1 VYFLSSNAPHKE
13 EDISRLATIVVGCV
27 CFLWV
32 PVSEAASNCTSV
44 QAQCAVEIGGQCDP
58 NTGRW
63 FYGRYIG
70 KVAGG
75 TKVAFHDCVSR
86 KLSQRK

>member
-1 VYFLSSNAPHKE
+1 MLRPA
-13 EDISRLATIVVGCV
+13 IVVVGAI
-27 CFLWV
+27 CFLLI
-32 PVSEAASNCTSV
+32 PVSEAASKCTSV

-63 FYGRYIG
+63 FYGRYKG

-75 TKVAFHDCVSR
+75 TTVLFHECISR
-86 KLSQRK
+86 KSSQKRK

>member
-1 VYFLSSNAPHKE
+1 MP
-13 EDISRLATIVVGCV
+13 RLAIMVVAAI
-27 CFLWV
+27 CFPWT

-63 FYGRYIG
+63 FYGRYMERSPAAL
-70 KVAGG
+70 KWPSM
-75 TKVAFHDCVSR
+75 TAFRASCLKSASDRNSAIRRV
-86 KLSQRK
+86 L

>member
-1 VYFLSSNAPHKE
+1 MP
-13 EDISRLATIVVGCV
+13 RLAIMVVAAI
-27 CFLWV
+27 CFPWT

-63 FYGRYIG
+63 FYGRYMG

-75 TKVAFHDCVSR
+75 TKVAFHDCVRASCLKSASDR
-86 KLSQRK
+86 NSAIRRVL

>member
-1 VYFLSSNAPHKE
+1 MP
-13 EDISRLATIVVGCV
+13 RLAIMVVAAI
-27 CFLWV
+27 CFPWT
-32 PVSEAASNCTSV
+32 PVSEAASNCPSV

-63 FYGRYIG
+63 FYGRYMG

-86 KLSQRK
+86 KLSQKRK

>member
-1 VYFLSSNAPHKE
+1 M
-13 EDISRLATIVVGCV
+13 SRLAMMVVGCV

-58 NTGRW
+58 TTGRW
-63 FYGRYIG
+63 FYGRYMG

-86 KLSQRK
+86 KLSQKRK